1 MYKTA
6 LNKQENSL
14 KSNENII
21 ESVTDALNVTNQ
33 QLADDLGVSRATVEN
48 WKYHNIN
55 PSVACLRAIIG
66 LLVGRIHA
74 LSRLHDMA
82 SRAAEWQKER
92 EKPRRR
98 GRKTSGQTPTK

>member
-1 MYKTA
+1 MSENTSKTPLETPKDNESLVESVTTA
-6 LNKQENSL
+6 LNM
-14 KSNENII
+14 
-21 ESVTDALNVTNQ
+21 TNQ
-33 QLADDLGVSRATVEN
+33 RLADELGISCATVEN
-48 WKYHNIN
+48 WRYHNIN

-66 LLVGRIHA
+66 LLVGRVHA

-98 GRKTSGQTPTK
+98 GRKTSEQTPTK